1 MAVNSAKTAKSW
13 KWKRPVSSAKKRIQV
28 VSSAVGSAATHPL
41 INAMFLSNGGVRATE
56 AVLSVASLFLF
67 SHMNKSP
74 EKCDDGPE

>member
-1 MAVNSAKTAKSW
+1 MAVNSAKTAKSPFAGQ
-13 KWKRPVSSAKKRIQV
+13 KLKVEAASQLDKEASRCFFCCRC
-28 VSSAVGSAATHPL
+28 SAASHTL

-74 EKCDDGPE
+74 EV